1 MCGRFALKQSP
12 AEVSALFGYRGDA
25 PGADFPPRYN
35 IAPTQP
41 IATVRL
47 SHGERRFALVRWGL
61 VPGWVKDPAA
71 FSLLINARAETAADK
86 PSFRAAVRHRRCLVP
101 ASGYYEWHRPETGEK
116 TPYYIRPRDGGI
128 VAFAGLWE
136 EWCDPDGGEIET
148 GALLTVP
155 ANAALAPIHH
165 RMPVVVAPEDFDTW
179 LDVGGTPLKEALA
192 LLRPAAGDL
201 FEAVP
206 VSGRVNSAR
215 EDDPALTTPVAA
227 TVPCAP
233 AETDTQAPADRTSR
247 ATRRA
252 TGSARPDT
260 GQLDLF

>member
-1 MCGRFALKQSP
+1 MCGRFALRQSP
-12 AEVSALFGYRGDA
+12 AEVSALFGYRGDV

-41 IATVRL
+41 VATVRL

-86 PSFRAAVRHRRCLVP
+86 PSFRAAMRHRRCLVP

-116 TPYYIRPRDGGI
+116 TPYFIRPRDGGI

-136 EWCDPDGGEIET
+136 EWCDPDGGESET

-165 RMPVVVAPEDFDTW
+165 RMPVVVAPDDFDAW

-192 LLRPAAGDL
+192 LLRPAVGDL

-215 EDDPALTTPVAA
+215 EDDAALTVPVAA
-227 TVPCAP
+227 AEPGAP
-233 AETDTQAPADRTSR
+233 AEPATQSPAGRTAR
-247 ATRRA
+247 ATRR
-252 TGSARPDT
+252 TGSVASDA